1 MNCIMCKGD
10 LEEKLTNFMVD
21 LGNCIIIVK
30 DVPSHVCSQCGEVS
44 YSHDVATRL
53 EEITSS
59 MKNAMTEIA
68 VVHYSSA
75 A

>member
-30 DVPSHVCSQCGEVS
+30 GVPSHVCSQCGEVS
-44 YSHDVATRL
+44 YSHDVALLL

-59 MKNAMTEIA
+59 MKNTMTEIA
-68 VVHYSSA
+68 VVHYSSVA
-75 A
+75 